1 MCLLNRLL
9 CWLVR
14 VLVRGGRERE
24 IEIIVLRH
32 QLKILRRGGRRPR
45 YTSTDRALLAAASR
59 LLPSE
64 RWSCFAV
71 SPQTLRR
78 WHRLLLRGDRRRRSR
93 RLGRPP
99 LAAEVRGLIERLA
112 RENPGWGYMRIQG
125 ELKGARDHRLGDD
138 GRDGVAERGS
148 CAGAAADRPQLV

>member
-1 MCLLNRLL
+1 MCLLYRLL

-24 IEIIVLRH
+24 LEIIVLRH

-64 RWSCFAV
+64 RWVVLCGQPADAAPLAPGAATRRSAPAV
-71 SPQTLRR
+71 SQA
-78 WHRLLLRGDRRRRSR
+78 RSSPACR
-93 RLGRPP
+93 
-99 LAAEVRGLIERLA
+99 
-112 RENPGWGYMRIQG
+112 
-125 ELKGARDHRLGDD
+125 
-138 GRDGVAERGS
+138 
-148 CAGAAADRPQLV
+148 